1 MKHSSVWQ
9 SLFTNTENRQNA
21 DAVLH
26 VSISANDEAHEN
38 VKRTGPDMCE
48 ALNNLMKD
56 EIQEERLDAAV
67 QEHVINIKCLME
79 KLN

>member
-1 MKHSSVWQ
+1 
-9 SLFTNTENRQNA
+9 
-21 DAVLH
+21 
-26 VSISANDEAHEN
+26 
-38 VKRTGPDMCE
+38 MCE